1 MKRIA
6 LSEAWTGVADCR
18 NCSIRSSVLFARL
31 DEKDFDELHRP
42 IDQLVYAPGAE
53 IYAAGD
59 KAETLFTIRS
69 GLVKLTR
76 FLPDGSQRIVR
87 LLRRTD
93 VMGLE
98 ALLGGDYEHNATA
111 LQPTELCRLPADAV
125 RRLSQRN
132 SGLYHELMARW
143 HRALSDADRW
153 IAEFSTGPARD
164 RVGRLL
170 LWLAER
176 DEPGRCQLFSREDL
190 GAVLGL
196 TTETSSRTMAEMK
209 RQGVILETKPNHFEF
224 DMENLS
230 RLVS

>member
-1 MKRIA
+1 MKRIP

-93 VMGLE
+93 IMGLE
-98 ALLGGDYEHNATA
+98 AMLGGDYEHNATA

-132 SGLYHELMARW
+132 SALYHELMARW

-176 DEPGRCQLFSREDL
+176 DDPGRCQLFSREDL

-209 RQGVILETKPNHFEF
+209 RQGIISEPKSNHFEF
-224 DMENLS
+224 DAENLN
-230 RLVS
+230 RIVS